1 MVPVRSPLQKATAL
15 LAMLRLHPG
24 APGFQA
30 CAWHVFFPFP
40 RTSPAQTECLG
51 SFSPR
56 GLAVWRRP
64 EVKKKCGGD
73 GPTRLWAVYVLAPIL
88 WRCCMGSFSK
98 VVLLGN
104 LTRVPSIFPMPRQT
118 QSCEARS
125 PLCTGTRSP
134 FQAEPVHKAGRCATV
149 SPSRMNRCSIFWKRP
164 RSPRR
169 PCFPIEASTWP

>member
-1 MVPVRSPLQKATAL
+1 MVPVRSPLQKATAA

-64 EVKKKCGGD
+64 EVKKNAAAMGRRASGLSTFWLLFYGG
-73 GPTRLWAVYVLAPIL
+73 
-88 WRCCMGSFSK
+88 
-98 VVLLGN
+98 VVW
-104 LTRVPSIFPMPRQT
+104 VPSAKWFSWAI
-118 QSCEARS
+118 
-125 PLCTGTRSP
+125 
-134 FQAEPVHKAGRCATV
+134 
-149 SPSRMNRCSIFWKRP
+149 
-164 RSPRR
+164 
-169 PCFPIEASTWP
+169 